1 MPPRCGAR
9 LSGSCRERLKRG
21 FQVVAMVWPAP
32 LVVQCP
38 FASRQ
43 SRFIHMRTTSSSPS
57 NNVAARRTRAPRR
70 VTDVARHRTTTLRC
84 VAFTNGRLGMEI
96 SAGQWVRVRVTCTG
110 NQCQSVAPKVQQWR
124 EFNKEILY
132 TFEKSPLK
140 PLKTQKKIGAS
151 RRATGGA
158 APQTP
163 PSDSHPR
170 RFQRPVPGP
179 GCLHNYS

>member
-1 MPPRCGAR
+1 MKASPCGSVCRRVAAR
-9 LSGSCRERLKRG
+9 GSHDHVVSDSRG
-21 FQVVAMVWPAP
+21 
-32 LVVQCP
+32 
-38 FASRQ
+38 ASRLLQ
-43 SRFIHMRTTSSSPS
+43 WFGLHPWWSSVPLQAGNHVSYMRTTSSSPS

-132 TFEKSPLK
+132 TFENRL
-140 PLKTQKKIGAS
+140 
-151 RRATGGA
+151 
-158 APQTP
+158 
-163 PSDSHPR
+163 
-170 RFQRPVPGP
+170 
-179 GCLHNYS
+179 